1 MNARAIATLVV
12 AFACITSVGVAS
24 TTLESSLSST
34 PDDVINVGHDLIP
47 ISPSDTGAL
56 KEAITASEDGS
67 GDTSAEKASDGS
79 MTKQGSGDDGEEQR
93 NQRRGDE
100 GSSGHQQ
107 SDTEENRQSGS
118 GEEESRQSLGGL
130 GDVPDPGQSWLP
142 LLIAVL
148 VLALLVRYRDRVA
161 AFLEP
166 PESGESGE
174 PIGVPAPKNDVERA
188 WVAIVGATRIE
199 NPWRKTPAECADAAV
214 EKGLDADA
222 VQRIRRV
229 FEDVKYGDREVTE
242 ARRDEVHRNLDRLD
256 VRTDV
261 RADGGEPNGTKRSSS
276 DRWSDGGEEK
286 R

>member
-1 MNARAIATLVV
+1 MNARALATLVV

-34 PDDVINVGHDLIP
+34 PDEVINVGHDLIP
-47 ISPSDTGAL
+47 ISPSDTGTL
-56 KEAITASEDGS
+56 KEAINPSQDES

-79 MTKQGSGDDGEEQR
+79 LQKQGSDGDQQQ

-100 GSSGHQQ
+100 GSSQQQ
-107 SDTEENRQSGS
+107 SDTEKNQQSGS
-118 GEEESRQSLGGL
+118 GEDESRQSLGGF
-130 GDVPDPGQSWLP
+130 GVIPDPGQSWIP

-166 PESGESGE
+166 PESGGSEE
-174 PIGVPAPKNDVERA
+174 RPGVPAPKNDVERA
-188 WVAIVGATRIE
+188 WVAIVGATPIE
-199 NPWRKTPAECADAAV
+199 NPWKKTPAECADAAV
-214 EKGLDADA
+214 ETGLDGDA

-229 FEDVKYGDREVTE
+229 FEEVKYGDREVTE
-242 ARRDEVHRNLDRLD
+242 ARRDEVHRSLARLD

-261 RADGGEPNGTKRSSS
+261 RTDGGEPSEVKRASSEH
-276 DRWSDGGEEK
+276 RSDGREE

>member
-1 MNARAIATLVV
+1 MNARALATLVV

-34 PDDVINVGHDLIP
+34 PDEVINVGHDLIP
-47 ISPSDTGAL
+47 ISPSDTGTL
-56 KEAITASEDGS
+56 KEAITASQDGE

-79 MTKQGSGDDGEEQR
+79 LQKQGSGDDGDQQR

-100 GSSGHQQ
+100 GSSGQQQ
-107 SDTEENRQSGS
+107 SDTEKNRQSGS
-118 GEEESRQSLGGL
+118 GEEESRQSLGGF
-130 GDVPDPGQSWLP
+130 GDIPDPGQSWIP

-166 PESGESGE
+166 PESGESE
-174 PIGVPAPKNDVERA
+174 ERTGVPAPQNDVERA
-188 WVAIVGATRIE
+188 WVAIVGAARIE
-199 NPWRKTPAECADAAV
+199 NPWKKTPAECADAAV
-214 EKGLDADA
+214 ETGLDGDA

-229 FEDVKYGDREVTE
+229 FEEVKYGDREVTE
-242 ARRDEVHRNLDRLD
+242 ARRDEVHRNLARLD

-261 RADGGEPNGTKRSSS
+261 RTDGGELSGAKRTSSEH
-276 DRWSDGGEEK
+276 RSDGREE